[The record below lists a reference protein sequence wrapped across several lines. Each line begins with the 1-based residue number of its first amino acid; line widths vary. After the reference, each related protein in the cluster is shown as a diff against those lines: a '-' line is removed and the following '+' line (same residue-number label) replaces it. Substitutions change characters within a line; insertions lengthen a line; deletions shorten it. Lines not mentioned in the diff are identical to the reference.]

1 MMRRLFVAALL
12 LLLAGLTAVI
22 PLSNAQEGKAGAAPA
37 YSDVAAIF
45 QTRCITCHAG
55 SRPAA
60 GLHLDTYANVMK
72 GVSNGPIV
80 LPGNPAQSELVKKI
94 KGISKPRMP
103 KNGPPWLTADQISLI
118 ETWIAAGAS
127 EK

>member
-1 MMRRLFVAALL
+1 MMRHLLVAALL
-12 LLLAGLTAVI
+12 LLLAGLTALT
-22 PLSNAQEGKAGAAPA
+22 PLSNAQEGKAGAAPT
-37 YSDVAAIF
+37 YSDVSTIF

-72 GVSNGPIV
+72 GISEGPVV
-80 LPGNPAQSELVKKI
+80 LPGNPAQSELVKRI

-118 ETWIAAGAS
+118 EKWISAGAS

>member
-1 MMRRLFVAALL
+1 MRHLVFVALLLFVA
-12 LLLAGLTAVI
+12 GVAVTTS
-22 PLSNAQEGKAGAAPA
+22 LSNAQDGKAGTAPT

-55 SRPAA
+55 AHPPE
-60 GLHLDTYANVMK
+60 GLRLDTYANVMK
-72 GVSNGPIV
+72 GVAGGPVV
-80 LPGNPAQSELVKKI
+80 LPGNPAQSEVVKRI

-103 KNGPPWLTADQISLI
+103 RNGPPWLTADQISQI
-118 ETWIAAGAS
+118 EKWIAAGAS